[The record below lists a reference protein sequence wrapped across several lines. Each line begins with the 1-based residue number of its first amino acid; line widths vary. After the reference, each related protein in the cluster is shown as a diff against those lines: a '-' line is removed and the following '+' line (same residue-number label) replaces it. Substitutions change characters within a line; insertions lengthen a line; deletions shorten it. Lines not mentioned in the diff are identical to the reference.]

1 MILGSTKGFEVL
13 ARIAETIEA
22 KPELLDAFSETGWW
36 PLVWC
41 SAAAAFSEQFDAAQE
56 AFELGFAA
64 AERRGWPAEMGAHLV
79 NEVDL
84 LFRLGHLQQAEL
96 ELGRLESIV
105 ELAPVLG
112 PVAMMM
118 RTGLDLEGGKLAQA
132 EIGCAGL
139 ESLLEVFASPPP
151 GFLLWVLLIRGK
163 LELALGRTGTA
174 CAALERAEKTAF
186 SLGVLE
192 PCIVPWWV
200 PAVDCYSQEGRFSD
214 LERIIAWLE
223 DVTGNLPCHW
233 PRAGSM
239 AGRAMLA
246 EQAGDSDS
254 ANKCFEDALSEMEGV
269 PMPLERAVLLTW
281 QGAFLRRQGDLRQ
294 ARQSLSTAFL
304 LADSRGFALAAN
316 RARSELRRAGGRLR
330 RATRASGGL
339 TPREWQVAYTA
350 SAGRTTAEIA
360 EELGITSKTVEH
372 HLEAVYRKFEIR
384 SRRELMRKMFDG
396 ELELGPRPGVAVPT
410 SAPNAPDAEARP

>member
-1 MILGSTKGFEVL
+1 
-13 ARIAETIEA
+13 
-22 KPELLDAFSETGWW
+22 
-36 PLVWC
+36 
-41 SAAAAFSEQFDAAQE
+41 
-56 AFELGFAA
+56 
-64 AERRGWPAEMGAHLV
+64 
-79 NEVDL
+79 
-84 LFRLGHLQQAEL
+84 
-96 ELGRLESIV
+96 
-105 ELAPVLG
+105 
-112 PVAMMM
+112 
-118 RTGLDLEGGKLAQA
+118 
-132 EIGCAGL
+132 
-139 ESLLEVFASPPP
+139 
-151 GFLLWVLLIRGK
+151 
-163 LELALGRTGTA
+163 
-174 CAALERAEKTAF
+174 
-186 SLGVLE
+186 
-192 PCIVPWWV
+192 
-200 PAVDCYSQEGRFSD
+200 
-214 LERIIAWLE
+214 
-223 DVTGNLPCHW
+223 
-233 PRAGSM
+233 M